1 MNLLNILNIT
11 MIRAIGI
18 LILCGILSLILYLK
32 NYDNIKQYGA
42 MANIISYFIFVLAM
56 FFAIILVWWAISMII
71 TG

>member
-32 NYDNIKQYGA
+32 NYDSIKQYGA